1 MVALRKW
8 LALVFGVCFATIGH
22 AQIGAEI
29 AQQHA
34 QRAGD
39 RLAALTSLRAEG
51 RITIAGETVAVVTL
65 AQRPNRL
72 RVETSTPARRVVQ
85 GTDGVNPPWISHT
98 DTKGGV
104 PQDMNEADARD
115 FAESADFDGV
125 LVDYAKKGYS
135 VDYAGEE
142 MIQERKAAKLL
153 VMGPRDEIF
162 FLWLDA
168 QSHEIVK
175 RLVYRTRGDRRISI
189 ETLFKDFRPVGG
201 VLQPHRIETSA
212 NGETIY
218 VMVLEKMEANPIV
231 APGIF
236 SKP

>member
-1 MVALRKW
+1 MGFRRKW
-8 LALVFGVCFATIGH
+8 ITLGFSGWLAVTAH

-34 QRAGD
+34 QRAGE
-39 RLAALTSLRAEG
+39 RLAALKSLRTEG
-51 RITIAGETVAVVTL
+51 RITIAGETVAIVTL

-72 RVETSTPARRVVQ
+72 RVVTSTPARRVIQV
-85 GTDGVNPPWISHT
+85 TDGISPPWISHT
-98 DTKGGV
+98 DTEGGAT
-104 PQDMNEADARD
+104 QEMNEADARD
-115 FAESADFDGV
+115 FLESADFDGV

-142 MIQERKAAKLL
+142 MIEQRKTAKLL
-153 VMGPRDEIF
+153 LMGPRDEIF

-168 QSHEIVK
+168 ESHEIVK
-175 RLVYRTRGDRRISI
+175 RLVYRTRGEQRISI
-189 ETLFKDFRPVGG
+189 ETLFKDFRPAAG

-212 NGETIY
+212 NGQALY

-231 APGIF
+231 APGAF